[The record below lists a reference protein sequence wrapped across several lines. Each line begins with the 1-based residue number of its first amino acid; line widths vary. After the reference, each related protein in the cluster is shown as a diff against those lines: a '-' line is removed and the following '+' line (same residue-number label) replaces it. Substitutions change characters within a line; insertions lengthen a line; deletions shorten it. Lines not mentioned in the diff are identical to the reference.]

1 MHHLISARRVAGV
14 ALLLSLCAC
23 SGSGDDNETS
33 RQIDLSTH
41 SLAFSA
47 AAPNASAPAA
57 QTITASFS
65 TGVANLSVVHTGQG
79 IAEVTTAVTGTTAQI
94 VVTPSEPATIGA
106 GQFTGTIA
114 VTAYFCADA
123 ACSRL
128 ESGES
133 QTVTAKYQIS
143 PIVDFVAP
151 NVATAGVSATA
162 VIRGAGFNGYAIQA
176 VKFGD
181 TAATS
186 MTVVND
192 TEIRATYPALTAGTY
207 PVSLEIPTHEGTLS
221 GTATLIAVDPVVRTA
236 QALAWPGVVTAVKS
250 LRHDSQRDAL
260 LISTDIAGG
269 TLVRYAHAGGAWGS
283 ATTAALANLQD
294 IALSTDG
301 AQLLALTRT
310 HVTPLDPV
318 TLAPATAIA
327 APSLP
332 ASSFLKNLDVANN
345 NLALVTTGIAES
357 KATELYTYIVRTGVM
372 TKLTSTFNNASTGSS
387 TNGAVIGLVQG
398 DPTLTTAPVAYSY
411 TAASGAFSSTGVTL
425 NQNSI
430 APVLDRDATRWV
442 LNGVNVYGADFALLG
457 KLPSTTLAVSLRP
470 DGKRAYTYDSA
481 AAGILIFDISAT
493 RNGEA
498 YTALGA
504 ATPLAAAPGAG
515 AKMIISADGST
526 LFIAG
531 TTQLVVQPTP
541 LEP

>member
-1 MHHLISARRVAGV
+1 VHHLISARRVAGV

-23 SGSGDDNETS
+23 SGSDDNETS

-41 SLAFSA
+41 SLTFSA
-47 AAPNASAPAA
+47 AAPNAATPAA

-79 IAEVTTAVTGTTAQI
+79 IADVTTAVTGTTAQI

-128 ESGES
+128 DAGAS

-143 PIVDFVAP
+143 PVVDFVAP

-181 TAATS
+181 AAATS

-192 TEIRATYPALTAGTY
+192 TEIRATYPALAAGTY
-207 PVSLEIPTHEGTLS
+207 PVSLEIPTHQGALS
-221 GTATLIAVDPVVRTA
+221 GTATLIAIEPVARTA
-236 QALAWPGVVTAVKS
+236 QALAWPAAVTAVKS

-269 TLVRYAHAGGAWGS
+269 TLVRYAHAGGAWGPS
-283 ATTAALANLQD
+283 TTAALADLRD

-301 AQLLALTRT
+301 AHLLALTGT
-310 HVTPLDPV
+310 HLTPLDPV
-318 TLAPATAIA
+318 TLAASTAIA

-332 ASSFLKNLDVANN
+332 ANSFLKNLDVANN

-357 KATELYTYIVRTGVM
+357 KATELYTYLVRTGVM
-372 TKLTSTFNNASTGSS
+372 TKLTTTLNNASTGAS
-387 TNGAVIGLVQG
+387 TNGAIIGLVQG
-398 DPTLTTAPVAYSY
+398 DPTLTTAPTAYSY
-411 TAASGAFSSTGVTL
+411 TAASGAFGATGITL

-457 KLPSTTLAVSLRP
+457 KLPDTTLAVSLRP

-493 RNGEA
+493 KNGEA

-504 ATPLAAAPGAG
+504 ATPLVAAPGPG
-515 AKMIISADGST
+515 AKMIISADGTT

-541 LEP
+541 LDP